1 MLKLALQ
8 CSMNSLHIKLL
19 IIGAALFA
27 IVVALHFN
35 FGSFVSD
42 LYLESQRKGAAI
54 PADPTCPRGRYS
66 KKTGGVCSGGSSDD
80 YDYEKDPPETAIGA
94 TGERHNVG
102 SYDRKPNRKDDV
114 DYTDSDV
121 LLKPGKITYPDWALD
136 PTTNRD
142 INSKY
147 KVSNWQFRGTDD
159 VMEDEDGL
167 PSGKNRKDPY
177 DYRYD
182 TTLKSSRNFRN
193 SGYHDEFD
201 TEKKHEY
208 AKKNRPSVDELIRAK
223 ERKHSKLP
231 DFKGKRGQDT
241 EDAEDAEDD
250 YLDNRLTRDY
260 KRRERQ
266 FELPYEK
273 SYNRESTKGYSSG
286 ATCNNKPY
294 DKDGAPPEEDECC
307 EGFSTFK

>member
-1 MLKLALQ
+1 MNNLYLKL
-8 CSMNSLHIKLL
+8 LL
-19 IIGAALFA
+19 IGVALLA

-35 FGSFVSD
+35 FGTFQS
-42 LYLESQRKGAAI
+42 A

-66 KKTGGVCSGGSSDD
+66 KKTGGICTGGSLDD
-80 YDYEKDPPETAIGA
+80 YDYDKDPPETALGA
-94 TGERHNVG
+94 TGERYNVG
-102 SYDRKPNRKDDV
+102 TYDMKPNKKDDV
-114 DYTDSDV
+114 DYTDTDV
-121 LLKPGKITYPDWALD
+121 LTKPGKINYPDWALD
-136 PTTNRD
+136 PKTNRD
-142 INSKY
+142 INRRSG
-147 KVSNWQFRGTDD
+147 VADWQFRGTDD
-159 VMEDEDGL
+159 VVEDEDDL
-167 PSGKNRKDPY
+167 PSRRTKKDPY

-201 TEKKHEY
+201 TTKKHEY

-223 ERKHSKLP
+223 DRRYSEIP
-231 DFKGKRGQDT
+231 TFKGKRGQDE
-241 EDAEDAEDD
+241 EDY

-273 SYNRESTKGYSSG
+273 TYNRESTKGYSTG

-294 DKDGAPPEEDECC
+294 DSDGNPPEEDECC
-307 EGFSTFK
+307 EGFSTFE

>member
-1 MLKLALQ
+1 MEGLS
-8 CSMNSLHIKLL
+8 SMNSLHIKLL
-19 IIGAALFA
+19 IIGFALFS

-42 LYLESQRKGAAI
+42 YYLETQRKGAAI
-54 PADPTCPRGRYS
+54 PADPTCPKGQYS
-66 KKTGGVCSGGSSDD
+66 KKTGGPCSGASSDD
-80 YDYEKDPPETAIGA
+80 YDYDKDPPETVIGA
-94 TGERHNVG
+94 TGERYNVG
-102 SYDRKPNRKDDV
+102 SYDSKPNRKDDV
-114 DYTDSDV
+114 DYSKLDV
-121 LLKPGKITYPDWALD
+121 LKNPAKITYPDWVLD
-136 PTTNRD
+136 PATNKD

-147 KVSNWQFRGTDD
+147 KVSDRQFRGTND
-159 VMEDEDGL
+159 VIEDEDGL
-167 PSGKNRKDPY
+167 PARRTAKDPY

-182 TTLKSSRNFRN
+182 TSLKSSRNFRN
-193 SGYHDEFD
+193 GGYHDEFD

-208 AKKNRPSVDELIRAK
+208 AKKNRPSVDELIKAK
-223 ERKHSKLP
+223 DRKHSKFP
-231 DFKGKRGQDT
+231 EFKGRT
-241 EDAEDAEDD
+241 SDAEDD
-250 YLDNRLTRDY
+250 YLDNRLNRDY

-294 DKDGAPPEEDECC
+294 DGDGNPPEEDECC